1 VESEAPR
8 KPSRNLLAFSLIINV
23 LFAFLAC
30 YAIWHWQSLRIQ
42 MNSLL
47 DSYRKIEQELNLTKT
62 QMEYYK
68 KQAEY
73 YSSLISSGEA
83 TRGVIGHASIP
94 IVAIRTIQR
103 GFSIQYEGVVMTADV
118 ELREGKGR
126 ILVNTVPKIGID
138 VQTSVITAVKVAEKI
153 TGVSL
158 GKTDVILTIK
168 ASQEV
173 NVVDGPSAG
182 AAITIALIAAI
193 RGDSLNRTVYI
204 TGTINN
210 DESIGAVGGIAEKAL
225 AAAANGS
232 RVFLVPKGQSRIVM
246 YVPHE
251 SHPFPGMTIIKYE
264 KKLMSLQDYLKE
276 AGYSIIVKETE
287 TIEDAY
293 REFTGSSLLG

>member
-1 VESEAPR
+1 MEPTAP
-8 KPSRNLLAFSLIINV
+8 KDHLKNLLVFSLIINM
-23 LFAFLAC
+23 LFALLAG
-30 YAIWHWQSLRIQ
+30 YAVWHWHDLRIQ
-42 MNSLL
+42 INRLS
-47 DSYRKIEQELNLTKT
+47 DSYRKIEQELNITKT

-73 YSSLISSGEA
+73 YSSLISSGAAA
-83 TRGVIGHASIP
+83 TGIIGHAAIP

-103 GFSIQYEGVVMTADV
+103 GFSLQYEGVVMTADV

-126 ILVNTVPKIGID
+126 ILVNTIPKIGID
-138 VQTSVITAVKVAEKI
+138 VQTSVITAVKIAEKL

-158 GKTDVILTIK
+158 GKTDVVLTIK

-193 RGDSLNRTVYI
+193 RGDHLNRTVYI

-210 DESIGAVGGIAEKAL
+210 DESIGPVGGVAEKAL

-232 RVFLVPKGQSRIVM
+232 RIFLVPKGQSRIVI
-246 YVPHE
+246 YVPRE
-251 SHPFPGMTIIKYE
+251 SHPFPGLTIIRYE
-264 KKLMSLQDYLKE
+264 KKLVNLQDYLKE
-276 AGYSIIVKETE
+276 SGYSIIVKEVQ

-293 REFTGSSLLG
+293 TVFTS

>member
-1 VESEAPR
+1 MEFEVPR
-8 KPSRNLLAFSLIINV
+8 NSSRSLLAFSLIINIF
-23 LFAFLAC
+23 FAFAAC
-30 YAIWHWQSLRIQ
+30 YAVWHWQNLRIQ
-42 MNSLL
+42 INTLL

-73 YSSLISSGEA
+73 YSSLISSGTAA
-83 TRGVIGHASIP
+83 TGIIGHAAIP

-103 GFSIQYEGVVMTADV
+103 GFSLQYEGVVMTADV

-138 VQTSVITAVKVAEKI
+138 VQTSVITAVKVAETL

-158 GKTDVILTIK
+158 GKTDIVLTIK

-182 AAITIALIAAI
+182 AAITVALIAAI
-193 RGDSLNRTVYI
+193 RGDGLNKTVYM

-210 DESIGAVGGIAEKAL
+210 DESIGPVGGIAEKAL

-232 RVFLVPKGQSRIVM
+232 KVFLVPKGQSRIVI
-246 YVPHE
+246 YVPRE
-251 SHPFPGMTIIKYE
+251 SHPFPGLTIIKYE
-264 KKLMSLQDYLKE
+264 KKIVNLQDYLKK
-276 AGYSIIVKETE
+276 AGYSIVVKEVE

-293 REFTGSSLLG
+293 REFAG